1 MPGNRL
7 LQRQIRKYLSGV
19 DTDSMQAF
27 LEAVGNSYDHYE
39 RDRELLERS
48 MDLSSKELLES
59 NQRIR
64 SEAEKLRAAQAIVR
78 ENEQMLKSINANIND
93 AIYRSTP
100 EKGLIY
106 VNRAFA
112 DLFGFESLSEALKAT
127 SDQLYRFPE
136 ERVALKD
143 QILQKG
149 FLKGEEVL
157 FSRKDGSTFWGLVS
171 SILIQDT
178 DGTFYYDGAIVDI
191 TERKRNEEMLMQTNR
206 ELKKTNAELD
216 RFVYSAS
223 HDLRAP
229 LTSLLGL
236 LNLIQL
242 ETGNS
247 SVLEYTSLMERSIKK
262 MDSFIHDIIDYSS
275 NARLQPQWE
284 HISFNQLIENS
295 MENLRYMP
303 GADNIDTRIEKE
315 EGVAFYSDPKR
326 LNILFNN
333 LISNSIKYHN
343 FEQKSPHILISANI
357 TEEAAQIKYA
367 DNGTGI
373 KAEHLDRIF
382 DMFYRASEKSNGT
395 GLGLYIVKETVDK
408 LKGSIEVD
416 SVVGHGTSFQITLP
430 NQLVNQN

>member
-1 MPGNRL
+1 MKPIANRL
-7 LQRQIRKYLSGV
+7 LQRQIRKYLSGA
-19 DTDSMQAF
+19 DLQSLDAF
-27 LEAVGNSYDHYE
+27 LQAVGNSYDHYE

-59 NQRIR
+59 NKLIR
-64 SEAEKLRAAQAIVR
+64 SEAEKLRAAEAIVR

-100 EKGLIY
+100 DKGLIY

-112 DLFGFESLSEALKAT
+112 DLFGFDSLAEALEAT
-127 SDQLYRFPE
+127 SKQLYRFPE
-136 ERVALKD
+136 QRLALSE
-143 QILQKG
+143 QIMKHG

-157 FSRKDGSTFWGLVS
+157 FSRRDGSTFWGLIS
-171 SILIQDT
+171 SILIKDSS
-178 DGTFYYDGAIVDI
+178 GMFYYDGAIVDI
-191 TERKRNEEMLMQTNR
+191 TVRKRNEEVLKQTNK

-236 LNLIQL
+236 LNLVEL
-242 ETGNS
+242 ETS
-247 SVLEYTSLMERSIKK
+247 DPAILEYASLMERSIKK

-275 NARLQPQWE
+275 NARLQPKWE
-284 HISFNQLIENS
+284 QIDFDRLIENS

-303 GADNIDTRIEKE
+303 GADTIETKVHMDE
-315 EGVAFYSDPKR
+315 SHAFHSDPKR

-343 FEQKSPHILISANI
+343 FRQENPYIKIS
-357 TEEAAQIKYA
+357 TSVSQDVAQISYE
-367 DNGTGI
+367 DNGIGI
-373 KAEHLDRIF
+373 QEEHLGKIF
-382 DMFYRASEKSNGT
+382 DMFYRASDKSNGT
-395 GLGLYIVKETVDK
+395 GLGLYIVKETIDK
-408 LKGSIEVD
+408 LKGSIRVN
-416 SVVGHGTSFQITLP
+416 SVAGRGTSFQITLP
-430 NQLVNQN
+430 NQLR